1 MEHRVRRASG
11 MAGVAAAAILMI
23 GGCASTPAAEETV
36 PTPAGSEAPASP
48 TPDPQESA
56 PRESATE
63 GFLAWLDSSRRP
75 DAAKAC
81 AGLTPELAA
90 RMLTELNATSPVRA
104 ESCEQMITATAEL
117 YRALGQSAE
126 VDVAV
131 QRETDQ
137 DAVLF
142 VTYADSGDCGTVT
155 MSRPGTSWVITE
167 QTQECGR

>member
-1 MEHRVRRASG
+1 
-11 MAGVAAAAILMI
+11 MAGVAVAAVLMI
-23 GGCASTPAAEETV
+23 SGCASAPSAEGAASPAAE
-36 PTPAGSEAPASP
+36 SKAPASP
-48 TPDPQESA
+48 SPDPQESA
-56 PRESATE
+56 PGESATE
-63 GFLAWLDSSRRP
+63 GFLAWLDASRRP

-90 RMLTELNATSPVRA
+90 RMLAELNATSPVRA

-137 DAVLF
+137 DATLF
-142 VTYADSGDCGTVT
+142 VTYADSGNCGTVA
-155 MSRPGTSWVITE
+155 MSRPGTSWIITE
-167 QTQECGR
+167 QTQECGT